1 LDLNRGVYMNNV
13 DMLKLAQ
20 DAIRTVLFMSAP
32 MLVISLAVGLIVSVI
47 QAVTQ
52 IQEATLA
59 FVPKIIAVFLSLLLF
74 GPWII
79 KLIIQFTSGLLTNIN
94 NYIY

>member
-1 LDLNRGVYMNNV
+1 MNNV

-20 DAIRTVLFMSAP
+20 DAIRTVLLLSAP
-32 MLVISLAVGLIVSVI
+32 MLIISLVVGLVVSII

-59 FVPKIIAVFLSLLLF
+59 YVPKIVAVFAAMLIF
-74 GPWII
+74 GPWILKTAI
-79 KLIIQFTSGLLTNIN
+79 EYATELLSNIN
-94 NYIY
+94 LYIY

>member
-1 LDLNRGVYMNNV
+1 
-13 DMLKLAQ
+13 MLKLAQ
-20 DAIRTVLFMSAP
+20 DSVRTVLFMSAP
-32 MLVISLAVGLIVSVI
+32 MLVISLVVGLIVSVI

-59 FVPKIIAVFLSLLLF
+59 FVPKIIAVFLSILIF

-79 KLIIQFTSGLLTNIN
+79 KLITEFTTSLLNNIN

>member
-1 LDLNRGVYMNNV
+1 MNNV

-20 DAIRTVLFMSAP
+20 DAIRTVLFVSAP
-32 MLVISLAVGLIVSVI
+32 MLIISLVVGLIVSVI

-59 FVPKIIAVFLSLLLF
+59 FVPKIVAVFLSLLLF

-79 KLIIQFTSGLLTNIN
+79 KLVTQFTSELLTNIN
-94 NYIY
+94 MYIY

>member
-1 LDLNRGVYMNNV
+1 MNNV

-20 DAIRTVLFMSAP
+20 DAIRTVLFSAAP
-32 MLVISLAVGLIVSVI
+32 MLIISLTVGLTVSVI

-59 FVPKIIAVFLSLLLF
+59 FVPKIVAVFISMLIF

-79 KLIIQFTSGLLTNIN
+79 KLITEFTSGLLNNIN
-94 NYIY
+94 LYIY

>member
-1 LDLNRGVYMNNV
+1 MNNV

-32 MLVISLAVGLIVSVI
+32 MLIISLVVGLIVSVI

-59 FVPKIIAVFLSLLLF
+59 FVPKIVAVFLALLLF
-74 GPWII
+74 GPWMI
-79 KLIIQFTSGLLTNIN
+79 KLITQFTSELLININ

>member
-1 LDLNRGVYMNNV
+1 MNNV

-20 DAIRTVLFMSAP
+20 DAIRTVLFVSAP
-32 MLVISLAVGLIVSVI
+32 MLIVSLVVGLIVSVI

-59 FVPKIIAVFLSLLLF
+59 FVPKIVAVFLSLLLF

-79 KLIIQFTSGLLTNIN
+79 KLVTQFTSELLTNIN
-94 NYIY
+94 IYIY

>member
-1 LDLNRGVYMNNV
+1 MDNI

-20 DAIRTVLFMSAP
+20 DAISTVIFAAAP
-32 MLVISLAVGLIVSVI
+32 MLVISLVVGLIVSVI

-59 FVPKIIAVFLSLLLF
+59 FVPKIVAVFISLLIF

-79 KLIIQFTSGLLTNIN
+79 KLITQFTSGLFSNIN
-94 NYIY
+94 LYVY

>member
-1 LDLNRGVYMNNV
+1 MNNI

-20 DAIRTVLFMSAP
+20 DAISTVIFTAAP
-32 MLVISLAVGLIVSVI
+32 MLIISLVVGLIVSVI

-59 FVPKIIAVFLSLLLF
+59 FVPKIVAVFISLLIF

-79 KLIIQFTSGLLTNIN
+79 KLITEFTSGLFANIN
-94 NYIY
+94 LYVY

>member
-1 LDLNRGVYMNNV
+1 MNNV

-20 DAIRTVLFMSAP
+20 DAIRTVLFTAAP
-32 MLVISLAVGLIVSVI
+32 MLVISLTVGLIVSVI

-59 FVPKIIAVFLSLLLF
+59 FVPKIVAVFLSLLLF

-79 KLIIQFTSGLLTNIN
+79 KLMIQFTSELLININ
-94 NYIY
+94 TYIY

>member
-1 LDLNRGVYMNNV
+1 MNG

-20 DAIRTVLFMSAP
+20 DAIRTVLYVSAP
-32 MLVISLAVGLIVSVI
+32 MLLLSLIVGLIVSVI

-79 KLIIQFTSGLLTNIN
+79 KLMTQFATDLLTNIN
-94 NYIY
+94 LYIY

>member
-1 LDLNRGVYMNNV
+1 MNNA

-20 DAIRTVLFMSAP
+20 DSIRTVLFTSAP
-32 MLVISLAVGLIVSVI
+32 MLIISLTVGLIVSVI

-59 FVPKIIAVFLSLLLF
+59 FVPKIIAVFLSVLIF

-79 KLIIQFTSGLLTNIN
+79 KLITEFTSGLLSNIN
-94 NYIY
+94 LYVY

>member
-1 LDLNRGVYMNNV
+1 MNDV

-20 DAIRTVLFMSAP
+20 DAITTVIFTAAP
-32 MLVISLAVGLIVSVI
+32 MLVISLTVGLIVSVI

-59 FVPKIIAVFLSLLLF
+59 FVPKIVAVFLSLLIF
-74 GPWII
+74 GPWIVGLLT
-79 KLIIQFTSGLLTNIN
+79 KFTSGLLMNLN
-94 NYIY
+94 LYVY

>member
-1 LDLNRGVYMNNV
+1 MNNA

-20 DAIRTVLFMSAP
+20 DSIRTVLFVAAP
-32 MLVISLAVGLIVSVI
+32 MLIISLAVGLIVSVI

-59 FVPKIIAVFLSLLLF
+59 FVPKIIAVFLSMLIF

-79 KLIIQFTSGLLTNIN
+79 DVITEFASGLFANIN
-94 NYIY
+94 LYIY

>member
-1 LDLNRGVYMNNV
+1 MMNNV

-20 DAIRTVLFMSAP
+20 DAIRTVLFISAP
-32 MLVISLAVGLIVSVI
+32 MLIISLVVGLIVSVI

-59 FVPKIIAVFLSLLLF
+59 FVPKIVAVFLSILLF

-79 KLIIQFTSGLLTNIN
+79 KLITQFTSELLTNIN
-94 NYIY
+94 LYIY

>member
-1 LDLNRGVYMNNV
+1 M

-20 DAIRTVLFMSAP
+20 DAIRTVLLVSSP
-32 MLVISLAVGLIVSVI
+32 MLLISLVIGLAVSVI

-59 FVPKIIAVFLSLLLF
+59 FVPKIVGVFISMLVF
-74 GPWII
+74 GPWIL
-79 KLIIQFTSGLLTNIN
+79 KTVIN
-94 NYIY
+94 FAGDLFANLNLYIN